1 MMKNYVD
8 AMADALVDVL
18 KYSDSSV
25 EWPDIDDLQYD
36 EAIKPEWFYPA
47 LQSEGESELMAILQ
61 YTQMAGLYDEEIGDL
76 VLGVGLVEMKHFANV
91 RDVVIKL
98 KGTIPQPLN
107 TKKLELGKNAGEAL
121 VISIKNEI
129 LTIQFYESV
138 KEKIASQ
145 SKSAKTILQML
156 DKLIADERLHL
167 KLFYQQLVKM
177 KLPQGVE
184 SLKSTLTRYLKL
196 D

>member
-1 MMKNYVD
+1 M
-8 AMADALVDVL
+8 
-18 KYSDSSV
+18 
-25 EWPDIDDLQYD
+25 
-36 EAIKPEWFYPA
+36 
-47 LQSEGESELMAILQ
+47 
-61 YTQMAGLYDEEIGDL
+61 
-76 VLGVGLVEMKHFANV
+76 
-91 RDVVIKL
+91 
-98 KGTIPQPLN
+98 
-107 TKKLELGKNAGEAL
+107 

-138 KEKIASQ
+138 QEKIASQ

-156 DKLIADERLHL
+156 DKLIADESLHL

-177 KLPQGVE
+177 KLTQGVE

>member
-1 MMKNYVD
+1 
-8 AMADALVDVL
+8 
-18 KYSDSSV
+18 
-25 EWPDIDDLQYD
+25 
-36 EAIKPEWFYPA
+36 
-47 LQSEGESELMAILQ
+47 
-61 YTQMAGLYDEEIGDL
+61 
-76 VLGVGLVEMKHFANV
+76 MKHFANV

-107 TKKLELGKNAGEAL
+107 TKKIELGKNAGEAL

-138 KEKIASQ
+138 QEKIASQ

-156 DKLIADERLHL
+156 DKLIADESLHL

-177 KLPQGVE
+177 KLTQGVE

-196 D
+196 DYSAGAAIEDRGGERRDASPLQAFIRIMYPGRQWLHVPSDSRLYRRRSVHQKMIIRNPPRTF

>member
-107 TKKLELGKNAGEAL
+107 TK
-121 VISIKNEI
+121 
-129 LTIQFYESV
+129 
-138 KEKIASQ
+138 
-145 SKSAKTILQML
+145 
-156 DKLIADERLHL
+156 
-167 KLFYQQLVKM
+167 
-177 KLPQGVE
+177 
-184 SLKSTLTRYLKL
+184 
-196 D
+196 

>member
-1 MMKNYVD
+1 
-8 AMADALVDVL
+8 
-18 KYSDSSV
+18 
-25 EWPDIDDLQYD
+25 
-36 EAIKPEWFYPA
+36 
-47 LQSEGESELMAILQ
+47 
-61 YTQMAGLYDEEIGDL
+61 
-76 VLGVGLVEMKHFANV
+76 MKHFANV

-129 LTIQFYESV
+129 LTIQFYESL

-156 DKLIADERLHL
+156 DKLIADESLHL

-177 KLPQGVE
+177 KLTQGVE

>member
-129 LTIQFYESV
+129 LTIQFLRIGPREDRLSV
-138 KEKIASQ
+138 EKCKNHPANARQ
-145 SKSAKTILQML
+145 TDCRREPAPEAL
-156 DKLIADERLHL
+156 
-167 KLFYQQLVKM
+167 
-177 KLPQGVE
+177 LPATCQNE
-184 SLKSTLTRYLKL
+184 TDARR
-196 D
+196 